1 VPSSSDI
8 RQIPGGFDARIAL
21 LNDLNDGQQRSSRAR
36 GMQSR
41 GFLGDPG
48 WASHEALSGLL
59 AHHLCDLRNDAEPGI
74 RG

>member
-1 VPSSSDI
+1 
-8 RQIPGGFDARIAL
+8 
-21 LNDLNDGQQRSSRAR
+21 LNDGQQRSSRAR